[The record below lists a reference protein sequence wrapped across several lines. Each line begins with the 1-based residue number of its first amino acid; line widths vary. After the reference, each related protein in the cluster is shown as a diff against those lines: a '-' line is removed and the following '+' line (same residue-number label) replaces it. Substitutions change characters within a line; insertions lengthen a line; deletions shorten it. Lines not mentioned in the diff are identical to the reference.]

1 MFNLATAPGEKDT
14 PSLIEFERLWTSEI
28 TLWQKGDF
36 QQRSKKTEAFF
47 AGVIKASGMM
57 LEWAAE
63 HVTEIVTGH
72 IDLEILPTVTNVER
86 GVRNLEFVLQQMHT
100 ARMALTSYEAN
111 DTVANS
117 RKNPLAAWRRLQKRH
132 DPTTG
137 GSNEICCERS
147 FSWTLLAGFEP
158 LVHEELE
165 KHLLLNSNRLRT
177 FEDARLELVTYAEA
191 KFCLRIRDSNPS
203 DTGHDDP
210 MDVDAVNSLSASKGK
225 GSSSPRDG
233 WLFRV
238 RWSTFP
244 TRLQG
249 TERQRQAIVWQGQT
263 EQVMAQE

>member
-1 MFNLATAPGEKDT
+1 
-14 PSLIEFERLWTSEI
+14 
-28 TLWQKGDF
+28 
-36 QQRSKKTEAFF
+36 
-47 AGVIKASGMM
+47 MM

-100 ARMALTSYEAN
+100 ALIALTSYEAN

-137 GSNEICCERS
+137 
-147 FSWTLLAGFEP
+147 
-158 LVHEELE
+158 VHEELE
-165 KHLLLNSNRLRT
+165 KHPIFNSNRLRT
-177 FEDARLELVTYAEA
+177 FEDGRLEFVTYAEA
-191 KFCLRIRDSNPS
+191 KFGLRIRDSNPS
-203 DTGHDDP
+203 DTGQDDP

-263 EQVMAQE
+263 EQFMAQE